1 MTPGEVTESGEAA
14 EAAESAKVVIHARF
28 APNGTVVEI
37 GERPAGLD
45 PQDWFN
51 ILSDK
56 AAFSYQ
62 ALAGGRGVF
71 RLTRAK
77 VAALHAEIAAA

>member
-1 MTPGEVTESGEAA
+1 METTE
-14 EAAESAKVVIHARF
+14 VVIHARF

-37 GERPAGLD
+37 GERPTALD

-56 AAFSYQ
+56 AGSHYQ
-62 ALAGGRGVF
+62 VFAGGRGVF
-71 RLTRAK
+71 RLSRQELESIKAT
-77 VAALHAEIAAA
+77 AAA